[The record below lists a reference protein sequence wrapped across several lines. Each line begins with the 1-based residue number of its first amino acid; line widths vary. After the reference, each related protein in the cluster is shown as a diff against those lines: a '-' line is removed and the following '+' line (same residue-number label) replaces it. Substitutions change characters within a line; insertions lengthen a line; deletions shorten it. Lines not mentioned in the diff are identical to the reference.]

1 MSTSLPS
8 FSSLLAFDAAARHG
22 TFTRA
27 ARELNVSQPAISRRV
42 AMLEADIGVALFDR
56 TTKPMHL
63 TPEGTLLFDVLRS
76 GLSRL
81 ETTISDL
88 RESAGNRKFMITA
101 DPGFLTYW
109 LLPRFH
115 ILRAAFPELNFSFM
129 TGDYRSGP
137 QSFDVQIRFGTG
149 EWDGMTSCK
158 VLGEEV
164 FPVCAPV
171 FLEGREPALDPMDI
185 QSSRLLHLSGS
196 FQRWYDW
203 KAWLTAAGV
212 PATRKLKTIEFDSYA
227 TVINAALAGQGIAL
241 CWAGLLEEYLETGA
255 LVRVSE
261 TRLVSDRGYFVTYDA
276 TQAENSAA
284 ARVAAWFNDPD
295 RGE

>member
-1 MSTSLPS
+1 MSASLPS

-56 TTKPMHL
+56 TTKPMQL
-63 TPEGTLLFDVLRS
+63 TPEGISLFDVLRS

-88 RESAGNRKFMITA
+88 RESAGNRKFTIAA

-109 LLPRFH
+109 LLPRFQT
-115 ILRAAFPELNFSFM
+115 LRAAFPELNFSFM
-129 TGDYRSGP
+129 TGDYRGAASN
-137 QSFDVQIRFGTG
+137 FDVLIRFGTG
-149 EWDGMTSCK
+149 AWDGLTSSK

-164 FPVCAPV
+164 YPVCAPV
-171 FLEGREPALDPMDI
+171 FLEDRDPNLDPLDI
-185 QSSRLLHLSGS
+185 QSSRLLLLADS

-203 KAWLTAAGV
+203 KAWLAAAGV
-212 PATRKLKTIEFDSYA
+212 PTTRKLQTIEFDSYA

-241 CWAGLLEEYLETGA
+241 CWAGLLEDFLETGA
-255 LVRVSE
+255 LVRVSDVQ
-261 TRLVSDRGYFVTYDA
+261 LVSDRGYFVYYDEA
-276 TQAENSAA
+276 LTENSAA
-284 ARVAAWFNDPD
+284 ARVAAWFSELGRD
-295 RGE
+295 